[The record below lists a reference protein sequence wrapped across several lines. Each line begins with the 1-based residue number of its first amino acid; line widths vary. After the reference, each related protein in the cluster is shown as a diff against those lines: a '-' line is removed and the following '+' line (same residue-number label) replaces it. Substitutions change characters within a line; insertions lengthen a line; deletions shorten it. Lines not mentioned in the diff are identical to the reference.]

1 MNVIVTLQTHQNKE
15 HKKLWKRTEMSSHL
29 AHLGQRQSHSD
40 IHAIVIS
47 AAANISGH
55 PQKRPLPLPLSSF
68 MDTFMEVP

>member
-29 AHLGQRQSHSD
+29 AHLGQCQSH
-40 IHAIVIS
+40 IHAIVIR